1 MLWPSGLRRW
11 IQAPVLV
18 GVGSNSTDINILI
31 FVFLPSHNNLTTRFI
46 PQTPLIDF
54 SPQIQTLY
62 YTFIQPTCTSYFILL
77 VHIPFILSA
86 LLSSL
91 ISNHAPTPHFI
102 QIIDYVFELLC
113 FYIGYCILIF
123 QSIIIV
129 MIYCCIGDL
138 LI

>member
-11 IQAPVLV
+11 IQAPVSV

-31 FVFLPSHNNLTTRFI
+31 FAILPSHNNLTIHFI

-62 YTFIQPTCTSYFILL
+62 YTFIQPTRTSYFILL

-91 ISNHAPTPHFI
+91 VSNHAPTPHFI
-102 QIIDYVFELLC
+102 QIIDYVFELLRY
-113 FYIGYCILIF
+113 YIGYCTIIF
-123 QSIIIV
+123 QIIIIL
-129 MIYCCIGDL
+129 MIQCCIGDL

>member
-62 YTFIQPTCTSYFILL
+62 YTFIQPTRTSYFILL

-91 ISNHAPTPHFI
+91 IRNHAPTPHFI

-129 MIYCCIGDL
+129 MIHCCIGDL